1 MARPLLYG
9 IRTRRRGPEEGEMN
23 ERTHGQARL
32 TSRGDRAGRHLR
44 PVDGFVVG
52 GATAW
57 ENGQNLWLL
66 LSRPGERLIDFFLED
81 DEDERAPDPQPHACS
96 GVLPDG
102 KVLIGQVD
110 WEFDR
115 FLSEMLDEEESLG
128 RE

>member
-1 MARPLLYG
+1 MKEQANNGPRLLAR
-9 IRTRRRGPEEGEMN
+9 GEM
-23 ERTHGQARL
+23 A
-32 TSRGDRAGRHLR
+32 SRQLR

-81 DEDERAPDPQPHACS
+81 EDGTGSPDPLPCACA

-102 KVLIGQVD
+102 TVLIGEVD
-110 WEFDR
+110 WEMDR
-115 FLSEMLDEEESLG
+115 FLSEMLDEEESIARG
-128 RE
+128 